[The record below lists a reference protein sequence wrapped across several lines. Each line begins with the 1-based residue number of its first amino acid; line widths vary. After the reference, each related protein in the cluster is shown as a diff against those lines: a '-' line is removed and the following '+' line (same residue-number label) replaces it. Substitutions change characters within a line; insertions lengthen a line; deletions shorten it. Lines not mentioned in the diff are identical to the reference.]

1 MAAINANISLRS
13 KKVSGATTSPVWQYF
28 GFKENENDN
37 EMPTCKICLK
47 KSVLLEEILPIYVN
61 ILKIITQ
68 SSQARYPK
76 TNRPNVEMMVVNHS
90 KLLLMRLPSSKSTN
104 GEASNGLRLSHKML
118 GQGYDANIHCGKVS
132 VSAAVEGF

>member
-47 KSVLLEEILPIYVN
+47 KVRAAGGNTSNLRRH
-61 ILKIITQ
+61 LKDHHPVE
-68 SSQARYPK
+68 SSKISKDKP
-76 TNRPNVEMMVVNHS
+76 PNVEMMVVNHS

-104 GEASNGLRLSHKML
+104 GEASNGR
-118 GQGYDANIHCGKVS
+118 N
-132 VSAAVEGF
+132 